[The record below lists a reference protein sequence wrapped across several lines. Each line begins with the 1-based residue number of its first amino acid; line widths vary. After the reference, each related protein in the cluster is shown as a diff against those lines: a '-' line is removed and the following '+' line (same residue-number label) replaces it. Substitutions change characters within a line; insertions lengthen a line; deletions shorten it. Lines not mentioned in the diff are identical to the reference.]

1 MTITQR
7 SSVEHMAVSFARVL
21 RGAGLSVPLDSVL
34 TFIAALDLTSITDR
48 DAVYWSARA
57 TLIRRPE
64 DRPLFD
70 RAFAV
75 FWEQRAANDSPE
87 DDATTSSVTLLVDD
101 VTAAT
106 FRTMDFVSL
115 AERHGCVGLTL
126 SRMLMARLRSTT
138 ERIYQRTTLSS
149 FGRVYAELLRMAKMG
164 DGRLIQPVPI
174 FSELAGRVHT
184 TRETVSRAISAL
196 ERRGLI
202 NREGG
207 AMTILAP
214 QRLEELVV

>member
-1 MTITQR
+1 MTATSHIDRQDFIMRTFGCDA
-7 SSVEHMAVSFARVL
+7 AVASAILHHASERHYEPRTIIIQQGNDAAHVFLMVQGQARAFLYSMDGRAVL
-21 RGAGLSVPLDSVL
+21 LHEFGPGDIFGGLDS
-34 TFIAALDLTSITDR
+34 AAQE
-48 DAVYWSARA
+48 
-57 TLIRRPE
+57 PE
-64 DRPLFD
+64 
-70 RAFAV
+70 V
-75 FWEQRAANDSPE
+75 AA
-87 DDATTSSVTLLVDD
+87 VDD

-202 NREGG
+202 NREGD